1 LKWLM
6 YRAAFLGTVLLC
18 VTPVLVL
25 VASTLHV
32 PLLHASP
39 PPVVDRALTV
49 LACLA
54 MLAAFGICV
63 VNRRL
68 TSFNRAEK
76 HVSPIPF
83 VGSFLVVSGGVLG
96 YGSLPLAIFGFALLA
111 LDPGGGLLALVTIVR
126 NRKVLFG
133 RR

>member
-1 LKWLM
+1 M
-6 YRAAFLGTVLLC
+6 YRAAFLGTVLFC
-18 VTPVLVL
+18 ITPVLVL
-25 VASTLHV
+25 IASVLHV

-39 PPVVDRALTV
+39 PPQLDRVLTV

-54 MLAAFGICV
+54 MFAAFGICMI
-63 VNRRL
+63 NRHL
-68 TSFNRAEK
+68 TSLNRPEK

-83 VGSFLVVSGGVLG
+83 VGSFLVVSGGVLA
-96 YGSLPLAIFGFALLA
+96 YGSLPLAIFGLAVLA
-111 LDPGGGLLALVTIVR
+111 LDPGGGLPALVTIVR